1 MKMQRN
7 RTRAGCDGFTL
18 IEVLAALAIASVI
31 IMAST
36 ALIHNVALFFDR
48 GTRGVTEA
56 ERLMLAV
63 ERLAGDFSS
72 ARFVSRRTE
81 EGAGCRCLRRRGR
94 PASSLLVP
102 VALHRGSLDDDLISL
117 TVEQDGEVSRLV
129 RRRATWPGPRARF
142 EDVTPK
148 DPVVLIEGKLDISF
162 VFGRFT
168 PDGALAWSASWAGE
182 RALPQYVRLNLR
194 DRATGANLLGEA
206 DFVIRA
212 NAPAAC
218 GQADAAVACLICRD
232 FDTGQR
238 ARSEKASAMKRSD
251 PRSGVI
257 LVTVL
262 WSIALL
268 SALAMAAAVTF
279 RGFAGVMA
287 VERDRVQGA
296 ALLSA
301 GLETA
306 AGIIDAL
313 GDAPLL
319 DNEAKVN
326 LATGSVRSRLTDE
339 GGRIDIGKAPAEV
352 IAALLRSVGASQA
365 AANDVA
371 QRIVE
376 RRNPGNTP
384 RPNVALGSTNSA
396 TGTLQQMGQP
406 STPEM
411 GPPFSDLR
419 QLQLVPGMR
428 PEWVAG
434 ITPLATVFGSET
446 INPLTAPPGVIAA
459 LPGVAKGQADAFVRA
474 RRSSSAD
481 VERLT
486 RLIEPARRYLA
497 VKPVRVASVELMA
510 ELANGYATGARS
522 VIVVLPQD
530 TLPYRVLVWTPV
542 PSPRLL

>member
-1 MKMQRN
+1 
-7 RTRAGCDGFTL
+7 
-18 IEVLAALAIASVI
+18 
-31 IMAST
+31 
-36 ALIHNVALFFDR
+36 
-48 GTRGVTEA
+48 
-56 ERLMLAV
+56 
-63 ERLAGDFSS
+63 
-72 ARFVSRRTE
+72 
-81 EGAGCRCLRRRGR
+81 
-94 PASSLLVP
+94 
-102 VALHRGSLDDDLISL
+102 
-117 TVEQDGEVSRLV
+117 
-129 RRRATWPGPRARF
+129 
-142 EDVTPK
+142 
-148 DPVVLIEGKLDISF
+148 
-162 VFGRFT
+162 
-168 PDGALAWSASWAGE
+168 
-182 RALPQYVRLNLR
+182 
-194 DRATGANLLGEA
+194 
-206 DFVIRA
+206 
-212 NAPAAC
+212 
-218 GQADAAVACLICRD
+218 
-232 FDTGQR
+232 
-238 ARSEKASAMKRSD
+238 MKRSD

-268 SALAMAAAVTF
+268 SALAMAASVTF

-306 AGIIDAL
+306 AGIIDTL

-319 DNEAKVN
+319 DNEAKVD

-339 GGRIDIGKAPAEV
+339 GGRIDVGKAPAEV
-352 IAALLRSVGASQA
+352 IAALLRSVGAPQS

-376 RRNPGNTP
+376 RRNPDNTP

-396 TGTLQQMGQP
+396 TGTQQQLGQP
-406 STPEM
+406 SPPEIL
-411 GPPFSDLR
+411 PFSDVR

>member
-1 MKMQRN
+1 
-7 RTRAGCDGFTL
+7 
-18 IEVLAALAIASVI
+18 
-31 IMAST
+31 
-36 ALIHNVALFFDR
+36 
-48 GTRGVTEA
+48 
-56 ERLMLAV
+56 
-63 ERLAGDFSS
+63 
-72 ARFVSRRTE
+72 
-81 EGAGCRCLRRRGR
+81 
-94 PASSLLVP
+94 
-102 VALHRGSLDDDLISL
+102 
-117 TVEQDGEVSRLV
+117 
-129 RRRATWPGPRARF
+129 
-142 EDVTPK
+142 
-148 DPVVLIEGKLDISF
+148 
-162 VFGRFT
+162 
-168 PDGALAWSASWAGE
+168 
-182 RALPQYVRLNLR
+182 
-194 DRATGANLLGEA
+194 
-206 DFVIRA
+206 
-212 NAPAAC
+212 
-218 GQADAAVACLICRD
+218 
-232 FDTGQR
+232 
-238 ARSEKASAMKRSD
+238 MKRSD

-268 SALAMAAAVTF
+268 SALAMAASVTF

-287 VERDRVQGA
+287 LERDRVQGA

-339 GGRIDIGKAPAEV
+339 GGRIDVGKAPAEV
-352 IAALLRSVGASQA
+352 IAALLRSVGASQS

-376 RRNPGNTP
+376 RRNSGNTP
-384 RPNVALGSTNSA
+384 RPNVALGSTGA
-396 TGTLQQMGQP
+396 PQQMGQP

-411 GPPFSDLR
+411 GLPFSDLR

-428 PEWVAG
+428 PEWVTG
-434 ITPLATVFGSET
+434 ITPLATVFGGET

-474 RRSSSAD
+474 RRSSLAD
-481 VERLT
+481 VERLM

-510 ELANGYATGARS
+510 ELANGYTAGARS
-522 VIVVLPQD
+522 VIVVLPKD
-530 TLPYRVLVWTPV
+530 SLPYRVLVWTPV

>member
-1 MKMQRN
+1 
-7 RTRAGCDGFTL
+7 
-18 IEVLAALAIASVI
+18 
-31 IMAST
+31 
-36 ALIHNVALFFDR
+36 
-48 GTRGVTEA
+48 
-56 ERLMLAV
+56 
-63 ERLAGDFSS
+63 
-72 ARFVSRRTE
+72 
-81 EGAGCRCLRRRGR
+81 
-94 PASSLLVP
+94 
-102 VALHRGSLDDDLISL
+102 
-117 TVEQDGEVSRLV
+117 
-129 RRRATWPGPRARF
+129 
-142 EDVTPK
+142 
-148 DPVVLIEGKLDISF
+148 
-162 VFGRFT
+162 
-168 PDGALAWSASWAGE
+168 
-182 RALPQYVRLNLR
+182 
-194 DRATGANLLGEA
+194 
-206 DFVIRA
+206 
-212 NAPAAC
+212 
-218 GQADAAVACLICRD
+218 
-232 FDTGQR
+232 
-238 ARSEKASAMKRSD
+238 MKRSD

-313 GDAPLL
+313 GAAPLL

-339 GGRIDIGKAPAEV
+339 GGRIDVGKAPAEV

-376 RRNPGNTP
+376 RRNPGSAP
-384 RPNVALGSTNSA
+384 RPNVAPVSTNST
-396 TGTLQQMGQP
+396 TGTPQQMGQP
-406 STPEM
+406 LTPET
-411 GPPFSDLR
+411 GLPFSDLR

-434 ITPLATVFGSET
+434 IAPLATVFGSET

-459 LPGVAKGQADAFVRA
+459 LPGVAKGQADAFVRG
-474 RRSSSAD
+474 RRSSSTD
-481 VERLT
+481 IERLM
-486 RLIEPARRYLA
+486 RLLEPARRYLA

-510 ELANGYATGARS
+510 ELANGYSTAARS

-530 TLPYRVLVWTPV
+530 TLPYRVLVWTPI

>member
-1 MKMQRN
+1 
-7 RTRAGCDGFTL
+7 
-18 IEVLAALAIASVI
+18 
-31 IMAST
+31 
-36 ALIHNVALFFDR
+36 
-48 GTRGVTEA
+48 
-56 ERLMLAV
+56 
-63 ERLAGDFSS
+63 
-72 ARFVSRRTE
+72 
-81 EGAGCRCLRRRGR
+81 
-94 PASSLLVP
+94 
-102 VALHRGSLDDDLISL
+102 
-117 TVEQDGEVSRLV
+117 
-129 RRRATWPGPRARF
+129 
-142 EDVTPK
+142 
-148 DPVVLIEGKLDISF
+148 
-162 VFGRFT
+162 
-168 PDGALAWSASWAGE
+168 
-182 RALPQYVRLNLR
+182 
-194 DRATGANLLGEA
+194 
-206 DFVIRA
+206 
-212 NAPAAC
+212 
-218 GQADAAVACLICRD
+218 
-232 FDTGQR
+232 
-238 ARSEKASAMKRSD
+238 MKRSD

-268 SALAMAAAVTF
+268 SALAMAASVTF

-287 VERDRVQGA
+287 VERDRVQGN

-306 AGIIDAL
+306 AGIIDTL

-339 GGRIDIGKAPAEV
+339 GGRIDVGKAPAEV
-352 IAALLRSVGASQA
+352 IAALLRSVGASQS

-376 RRNPGNTP
+376 RRYPGNTP

-396 TGTLQQMGQP
+396 TGTPGMGQP

-411 GPPFSDLR
+411 GLPFSDLR

-428 PEWVAG
+428 PEWVAA
-434 ITPLATVFGSET
+434 ITPLATVFGGET

-474 RRSSSAD
+474 RRSSPAD
-481 VERLT
+481 VDRLM
-486 RLIEPARRYLA
+486 RLIEPARQYLA

-510 ELANGYATGARS
+510 ELANGYAAAARS

-530 TLPYRVLVWTPV
+530 SLPYRVLVWTPV
-542 PSPRLL
+542 PFPRLL

>member
-1 MKMQRN
+1 
-7 RTRAGCDGFTL
+7 
-18 IEVLAALAIASVI
+18 
-31 IMAST
+31 
-36 ALIHNVALFFDR
+36 
-48 GTRGVTEA
+48 
-56 ERLMLAV
+56 
-63 ERLAGDFSS
+63 
-72 ARFVSRRTE
+72 
-81 EGAGCRCLRRRGR
+81 
-94 PASSLLVP
+94 
-102 VALHRGSLDDDLISL
+102 
-117 TVEQDGEVSRLV
+117 
-129 RRRATWPGPRARF
+129 
-142 EDVTPK
+142 
-148 DPVVLIEGKLDISF
+148 
-162 VFGRFT
+162 
-168 PDGALAWSASWAGE
+168 
-182 RALPQYVRLNLR
+182 
-194 DRATGANLLGEA
+194 
-206 DFVIRA
+206 
-212 NAPAAC
+212 
-218 GQADAAVACLICRD
+218 
-232 FDTGQR
+232 
-238 ARSEKASAMKRSD
+238 MKRND

-306 AGIIDAL
+306 AGIIDTL

-339 GGRIDIGKAPAEV
+339 GGRIDVGKAPAEV

-396 TGTLQQMGQP
+396 TGTPQP

-411 GPPFSDLR
+411 GLPFSDLR

-434 ITPLATVFGSET
+434 IMPLATVFGSET

>member
-1 MKMQRN
+1 
-7 RTRAGCDGFTL
+7 
-18 IEVLAALAIASVI
+18 
-31 IMAST
+31 
-36 ALIHNVALFFDR
+36 
-48 GTRGVTEA
+48 
-56 ERLMLAV
+56 
-63 ERLAGDFSS
+63 
-72 ARFVSRRTE
+72 
-81 EGAGCRCLRRRGR
+81 
-94 PASSLLVP
+94 
-102 VALHRGSLDDDLISL
+102 
-117 TVEQDGEVSRLV
+117 
-129 RRRATWPGPRARF
+129 
-142 EDVTPK
+142 
-148 DPVVLIEGKLDISF
+148 
-162 VFGRFT
+162 
-168 PDGALAWSASWAGE
+168 
-182 RALPQYVRLNLR
+182 
-194 DRATGANLLGEA
+194 
-206 DFVIRA
+206 
-212 NAPAAC
+212 
-218 GQADAAVACLICRD
+218 
-232 FDTGQR
+232 
-238 ARSEKASAMKRSD
+238 MKRSD

-306 AGIIDAL
+306 AGVIDAL

-319 DNEAKVN
+319 DNEAKVD

-339 GGRIDIGKAPAEV
+339 GGRIDVGKAPAEV

-376 RRNPGNTP
+376 RRNPGNVA
-384 RPNVALGSTNSA
+384 RPNVVLGLTNSA
-396 TGTLQQMGQP
+396 TGTPQQMGQP
-406 STPEM
+406 STLEV
-411 GPPFSDLR
+411 GLPFSDLR
-419 QLQLVPGMR
+419 QLQSVTGMR

-446 INPLTAPPGVIAA
+446 INPLTAPPAVIAA
-459 LPGVAKGQADAFVRA
+459 LPGVAKAQADAFVRA
-474 RRSSSAD
+474 RRSFSAD

-486 RLIEPARRYLA
+486 RLIEPARRFLA

-510 ELANGYATGARS
+510 ELANGYAIGARS